1 MRRPVDVRSR
11 RGGAEASTDQLE
23 ERRGDQGG
31 KDTDGHGQPRDWQH
45 AARRREIAEVIERPA
60 ACMVS
65 HIFECNIRRGAAL
78 AGVQPPVLAR
88 DEATC
93 DARYLRMPPCAAES
107 QGDEPPTRR
116 IRAGPA
122 WRPTKVKPA
131 FAFGQ
136 KTDARR
142 LPPVTPKPG

>member
-1 MRRPVDVRSR
+1 
-11 RGGAEASTDQLE
+11 
-23 ERRGDQGG
+23 
-31 KDTDGHGQPRDWQH
+31 
-45 AARRREIAEVIERPA
+45 
-60 ACMVS
+60 MVS
-65 HIFECNIRRGAAL
+65 HVFECNIRRGAAL
-78 AGVQPPVLAR
+78 ARVQPRILAR

-93 DARYLRMPPCAAES
+93 DARYLRVPSCAAES

-136 KTDARR
+136 KTDDRR
-142 LPPVTPKPG
+142 LPPFTPKPV